1 MKQLKFYISNI
12 DPNLLK
18 TITGRPAELI
28 KLIRTGEYIN
38 EKTIAQKLFT
48 TKWSDQNYLN
58 LKSRTKK
65 ILEAYFLIS
74 PPKKSSETYK
84 KLQRCRKNYFLAM
97 QCIELFKRENAKN
110 LLKKAYKIATENSF
124 TLMAYKSALEL
135 MWGASMERKASKFEE
150 YNKKVKKL
158 LLDLQAEDEVQYYYY
173 KIALK
178 VNSKRG
184 LTDEMYQEFIAALDI
199 YSCTTTKFIQFY
211 YMIKT
216 FQSQNALDY
225 PEIKQNTKTALGI
238 LKTRNGVYSSILQFF
253 TKNLAIAHT
262 ALGEYEE
269 AKALYISAE
278 DYAPALSFNRG
289 VLYYYQAVNAMHSG
303 KYQEAYQL
311 YRQHRKTKF
320 DTLAE
325 QWAVMGAFMYYLKC
339 IGRLDIGTDRFSVG
353 KYLNETVPSTHDK
366 TGNKINILIGEL
378 LVYLVKDRG
387 RFIDRTEAINQYSYT
402 HLKGTDTR
410 RAKWFIRIL
419 CMMPRANF
427 HPVALARMAKRQ
439 IDNLKTHPVYMGDN
453 LAIEVIPFGDLWEM
467 ILGQLR
473 VRVA

>member
-18 TITGRPAELI
+18 SITGRPAELI
-28 KLIRTGEYIN
+28 KLIRSGEYIN
-38 EKTIAQKLFT
+38 EKIIAKQLFT
-48 TKWSDQNYLN
+48 TKWTEQNYLN

-97 QCIELFKRENAKN
+97 QCIELFKRENAKS
-110 LLKKAYKIATENSF
+110 LLRKTYKTAVENGF
-124 TLMAYKSALEL
+124 TLMAYKSAIEL

-150 YNKKVKKL
+150 YSKEVKKL
-158 LLDLQAEDEVQYYYY
+158 FLDLQAEDEAKYYYF

-184 LTDEMYQEFIAALDI
+184 LTDDMYKEFIKALNN
-199 YSCTTTKFIQFY
+199 YSCSTTKFVRCY

-216 FQSQNALDY
+216 FQNLNAVDYPAIKQDIKAALD
-225 PEIKQNTKTALGI
+225 I
-238 LKTRNGVYSSILQFF
+238 LKTRNGVYNSTLQFF
-253 TKNLAIAHT
+253 TKNLAFAHT
-262 ALGEYEE
+262 ALGEYKE
-269 AKALYISAE
+269 AKALYLSAE
-278 DYAPALSFNRG
+278 EYAPALSFNKG
-289 VLYYYQAVNAMHSG
+289 VLYYYQAINAMHSG
-303 KYQEAYQL
+303 HYQEAYQL
-311 YRQHRKTKF
+311 YRQHRKTRF

-325 QWAVMGAFMYYLKC
+325 QWTVMGAFMYYLKC
-339 IGRLDIGTDRFSVG
+339 IGQLDIGTDRFSVG
-353 KYLNETVPSTHDK
+353 KYLNETVSSIHDK

-387 RFIDRTEAINQYSYT
+387 RFIDRIEAINQYSYT
-402 HLKGTDTR
+402 HLKGKDTR

-419 CMMPRANF
+419 CMLPRANF
-427 HPVALARMAKRQ
+427 HPVALARMARRQ
-439 IDNLKTHPVYMGDN
+439 VDNLKKHPVYMDDN
-453 LAIEVIPFGDLWEM
+453 LAIEIIPFGDLWTM
-467 ILGQLR
+467 ISKQLK
-473 VRVA
+473 VKVA